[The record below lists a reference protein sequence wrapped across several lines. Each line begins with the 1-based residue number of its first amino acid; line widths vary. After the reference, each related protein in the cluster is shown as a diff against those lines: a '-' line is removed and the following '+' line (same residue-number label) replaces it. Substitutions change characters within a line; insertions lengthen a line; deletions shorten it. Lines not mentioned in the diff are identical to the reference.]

1 MKKKSKNILALSV
14 LSILFGILLSLQKDH
29 KVEDY
34 KLVSLSSIQ
43 TMKNDI
49 EDSQDKIECLN
60 KSIYE
65 KNNKLRQL
73 KYFST
78 KDGNDLELYVE
89 KEIEDLKTIAGLTD
103 VVGPGVEIII
113 SDNEDKEISGE
124 NINDDIIHDSEI
136 QIILNDLK
144 TAGAEAISINNQRII
159 YRSEVKCGG
168 PIIRINETSSANPF
182 TIKVIGEPKSLY
194 SSVTA
199 KESFGWMLK
208 EVYNKNINVE
218 IVDQV
223 FISKY
228 NWLDSGFK
236 YAIPIKE
243 GD

>member
-1 MKKKSKNILALSV
+1 MNKKSKNILALSV
-14 LSILFGILLSLQKDH
+14 LSILFGILLSLQKGN

-34 KLVSLSSIQ
+34 KLVSLNSIQ
-43 TMKNDI
+43 TMKNEI
-49 EDSQDKIECLN
+49 ENSQDKIECLN
-60 KSIYE
+60 NSIYE
-65 KNNKLRQL
+65 KNKKLRQL
-73 KYFST
+73 KKFTS
-78 KDGNDLELYVE
+78 KDESDLELYIE
-89 KEIEDLKTIAGLTD
+89 KEIDDIKLRGGLTD
-103 VVGPGVEIII
+103 VVGSGIEIII

-136 QIILNDLK
+136 QLIINDLK
-144 TAGAEAISINNQRII
+144 NAGAEAISINNQRIV

-182 TIKVIGEPKSLY
+182 TVKVIGEPKSLY

-228 NWLDSGFK
+228 NWLDSSFK
-236 YAIPIKE
+236 HAIPIKE